1 MSVLGHERRF
11 ERRAVTPI
19 FPRRQNRSMP
29 PPYFRGAING
39 RKRDIER
46 CWRGSSFIVQNDVRR
61 DLRAMVPEHPSR
73 IGRRLSAI
81 VPADVAGYSRLM
93 GLDETGTARILR
105 EHRVIADAVVAKHG
119 GRIVKTTGDGVLLE
133 FTSVVDAVE
142 CAVAVQAVMAER
154 NERVPHDR
162 RMLFRIGINLGDI
175 LVEGDDILGD
185 GVNVAARL
193 EGIAEP
199 GGICIS
205 SSAYDQVHGKVGVEF
220 ADLGEQRLKNIA
232 RPVRAYAVVRQ
243 GLRVGTNDVTTP
255 ISPSAPHLS
264 IVVLPFVNIGGDPE
278 QEYFADGVTDS
289 LTTDLSRISGAF
301 VIARNTAFTFKGKA
315 VDVKQ
320 LGRELNVRYVLEGSM
335 QRSGNRLRV
344 NVQLVDAETGNYL
357 WAERFQKPVTDLF
370 DVQDEIVSRLAN
382 TLNAQL
388 IEAEARRA
396 QTSLHPDA
404 VDFFFQ
410 GIACFHK
417 GIIPEHLAQA
427 RGFFE
432 RALALDPKNIEALV
446 GTAIVDANIGAVYV
460 TDDRAVPFAAAE
472 VALIKALSS
481 VPGHALAHAYLGVV
495 YMFTNRAAQ
504 GIAECERA
512 LALNPNL
519 AAAHGWIGF
528 AKLLSGR
535 AEETEVHVN
544 EALRLSPRDDWAY
557 VWMGPYVGGAKL
569 HLGAYEEAVGWLQ
582 RSIETNRN
590 MSMTHLFLA
599 SAFAHLGRLADAR
612 SAVQAGLALA
622 PGFTITRFRAG
633 AESSHNPVFLKQR
646 ERIYEG
652 MRLAG
657 VPEGDDR
664 FG

>member
-1 MSVLGHERRF
+1 
-11 ERRAVTPI
+11 
-19 FPRRQNRSMP
+19 
-29 PPYFRGAING
+29 
-39 RKRDIER
+39 
-46 CWRGSSFIVQNDVRR
+46 
-61 DLRAMVPEHPSR
+61 MVADQPSR

-81 VPADVAGYSRLM
+81 VAADVAGYSRLM
-93 GLDETGTARILR
+93 GLDEAGTALILR
-105 EHRVIADAVVAKHG
+105 EHRVIADAVIAKHG
-119 GRIVKTTGDGVLLE
+119 GRIVKTTGDGLLIE
-133 FTSVVDAVE
+133 FSSVVDAVE
-142 CAVAVQAVMAER
+142 CAVAMQAVIAER
-154 NERVPHDR
+154 NDGVPQDR
-162 RMLFRIGINLGDI
+162 RMLFRIGINLGDVLI
-175 LVEGDDILGD
+175 EGDDILGD
-185 GVNVAARL
+185 GVNIAARL
-193 EGIAEP
+193 EGIAKP

-205 SSAYDQVHGKVGVEF
+205 SSAYDQVRGKVGVKF
-220 ADLGEQRLKNIA
+220 ADLGEQSLKNIA
-232 RPVRAYAVVRQ
+232 RPVRAYAVVRD
-243 GLRVGTNDVTTP
+243 GLGVGTNGFTTP
-255 ISPSAPHLS
+255 ISPSTPRLS

-278 QEYFADGVTDS
+278 QDYFVDGVTDS
-289 LTTDLSRISGAF
+289 LTTDLSRISGSF

-315 VDVKQ
+315 FDVKQ

-344 NVQLVDAETGNYL
+344 NVQLIDTETGNHL

-396 QTSLHPDA
+396 ESSLHPDA
-404 VDFFFQ
+404 LDFVFQ
-410 GIACFHK
+410 GIACIYK

-432 RALALDPKNIEALV
+432 LALALDPKNVEALV
-446 GTAIVDANIGAVYV
+446 RMAIVDINTGAIYASN
-460 TDDRAVPFAAAE
+460 DRAVSFAKAE

-481 VPGHALAHAYLGVV
+481 APMHALAHAYLGRV
-495 YMFTNRAAQ
+495 YMVTNRTAQ

-535 AEETEVHVN
+535 AEETEAHVN

-569 HLGAYEEAVGWLQ
+569 HLGADEEAARWLL
-582 RSIETNRN
+582 RSIEINRN
-590 MSMTHLFLA
+590 LAMTHLFLA
-599 SAFAHLGRLADAR
+599 AALARLGRFADVR

-622 PGFTITRFRAG
+622 PGFTITRFRGG
-633 AESSHNPVFLKQR
+633 AESDNPVFLKQR

-652 MRLAG
+652 LRLAG
-657 VPEGDDR
+657 VPEG
-664 FG
+664 